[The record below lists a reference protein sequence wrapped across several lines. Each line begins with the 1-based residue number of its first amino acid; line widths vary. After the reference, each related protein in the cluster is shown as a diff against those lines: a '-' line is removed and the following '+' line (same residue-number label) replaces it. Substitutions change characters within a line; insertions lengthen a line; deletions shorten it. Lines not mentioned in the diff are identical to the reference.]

1 MDEMEEQ
8 DLWIP
13 MKKSIIE
20 KKIINNN
27 INSKLMKKFYLL
39 YSKIKMIIKNKMIN
53 KYTKLINIIDR

>member
-1 MDEMEEQ
+1 
-8 DLWIP
+8 

-27 INSKLMKKFYLL
+27 INSKLMKKFNLL